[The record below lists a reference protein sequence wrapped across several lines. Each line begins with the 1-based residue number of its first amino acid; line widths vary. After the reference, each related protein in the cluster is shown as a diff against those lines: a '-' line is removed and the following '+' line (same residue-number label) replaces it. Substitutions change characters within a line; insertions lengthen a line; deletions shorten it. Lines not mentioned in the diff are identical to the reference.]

1 MSTRGWR
8 LCLAGCAALA
18 LPACGLPPPGGGKEP
33 MGVSGGTSPKVELC
47 ARYVQFGAFI
57 GDEALSNMWTEGGSD
72 LTGARRT
79 CIDIEDDDPA
89 RLDLMAAAMTQIDEA
104 KIAAQ
109 RDPMMPTSDM
119 KCHPSYAGRCVP
131 IGQMVNCAQVG
142 GTVQIVGPDP
152 YELDTD
158 NDGLGCEPPDPPQY
172 TPTAP
177 PTTLGC
183 HPSYVGACV
192 PIKQTVNCPEIGVP
206 VQVVGPDQYELDT
219 DDDGIGCES
228 EV

>member
-1 MSTRGWR
+1 MQARRWKLIFG
-8 LCLAGCAALA
+8 AFAALA
-18 LPACGLPPPGGGKEP
+18 LPACGLPPPGGGEEP
-33 MGVSGGTSPKVELC
+33 VFSDTSPKVDLC
-47 ARYVQFGAFI
+47 ARYLQFGAFV
-57 GDEALSNMWTEGGSD
+57 GDEALTTMWEENGSD
-72 LTGARRT
+72 LWGARQT
-79 CIDIEDDDPA
+79 CRHIGDDDPGQ
-89 RLDLMAAAMTQIDEA
+89 LDLMAAAMTQIDEQA
-104 KIAAQ
+104 RSAGNQ
-109 RDPMMPTSDM
+109 TNLPTSDM

-131 IGQMVNCAQVG
+131 VGQMVNCPQVG

-158 NDGLGCEPPDPPQY
+158 GDGLGCEPPDVPTAP
-172 TPTAP
+172 PTAP

-183 HPSYVGACV
+183 HPSYTGACV

-206 VQVVGPDQYELDT
+206 VQVVGPDYYELDT